1 MENNEKKE
9 KTENAVAVKP
19 ADKPIFEA
27 DSVVSPHTGATVD
40 MKKIRD
46 NIDFVRGSVY
56 SHNPC
61 FGALLDNLNFIY
73 TFDVPTQATDGTRL
87 FINPEWSSDLN
98 DAELRFIMI
107 HELMHCVFNHV
118 RRGLSHNRMLSNIAA
133 DFEANGAAFIDKFV
147 TNGQLER
154 LGSYF
159 SEKYIGCGN
168 DLWCYE
174 NIYSDL
180 KESGFIPSAPELDII
195 WPKQSNGN
203 GNTKWEETSSEWK
216 AGHAA
221 AVHEINLILNDEY
234 SKISKSPGERYTA
247 DELKRALVCAVSRIE
262 KLTKGKGMKVMG
274 IAPGMSFLNGFRKS
288 KEEKADTSAVSGKS
302 LSDVLNGH
310 SDSVEESGNDNL
322 SGFLKGLGDILSQ
335 KQKYETFDQGWDYC
349 INESLSKIGSIINI
363 ISNQENIRNGNFK
376 MDGGD
381 DSEHSSPYRDPAEES
396 LNLPHPPYAGNY
408 KKLSKEDII
417 SQQIGANIARKAGY
431 KGEFVKEETMD
442 AIENQWNECI
452 EKSAGKEGSE
462 LITRHLLD
470 TKASNYNWQHEL
482 RKMLNMAMNNSQKHR
497 NEWGEKRGLARNTMT
512 LKHKSDNSGM
522 KDVVFLV
529 DCSGSISDSM
539 LSDILSEC
547 WSITKKFNIKDITYA
562 YFTVNVELVET
573 TNTKLAGKL
582 SDTAVMVLKKSDKH
596 AKGGHITGGTDFRNA
611 LSWVSGIG
619 GARCVIM
626 LTDGYDTVVPKPAN
640 VKNLIWVVYDNK
652 NFKSADNSRV
662 IHLDTNKMRK

>member
-1 MENNEKKE
+1 MKE
-9 KTENAVAVKP
+9 IP
-19 ADKPIFEA
+19 LYEA
-27 DSVVSPHTGATVD
+27 DSVVSPLTGETVD
-40 MKKIRD
+40 MKKIRE

-118 RRGLSHNRMLSNIAA
+118 RRGISHNRMLSNVAA

-159 SEKYIGCGN
+159 SEKYIDCGN

-174 NIYSDL
+174 NIYKDL
-180 KESGFIPSAPELDII
+180 LESGFIPSAPELDIV
-195 WPKQSNGN
+195 WPKNKNKSK
-203 GNTKWEETSSEWK
+203 TKWAETTKEWK

-221 AVHEINLILNDEY
+221 AIHEVNQILNDEY
-234 SKISKSPGERYTA
+234 AKISKSPGERYTS
-247 DELKRALVCAVSRIE
+247 DELKRALICAVSRIE
-262 KLTKGKGMKVMG
+262 KLSKTNAPNIIG
-274 IAPGMSFLNGFRKS
+274 IAPNNGMNIGVNSNGGLNIMSFLNNK
-288 KEEKADTSAVSGKS
+288 KKS
-302 LSDVLNGH
+302 LSEILNEH
-310 SDSVEESGNDNL
+310 LDEANKKQNENLLGN
-322 SGFLKGLGDILSQ
+322 FLKDLFGGLFE
-335 KQKYETFDQGWDYC
+335 KQSYETFDQGWDYG
-349 INESLSKIGSIINI
+349 INESLQKIGNMINI
-363 ISNQENIRNGNFK
+363 INSQDAIKNGKFNQDQNENN
-376 MDGGD
+376 D
-381 DSEHSSPYRDPAEES
+381 EQTLPYCDPAEES
-396 LNLPHPPYAGNY
+396 LNLPHPPFQNNY

-417 SQQIGANIARKAGY
+417 TQQIGANIARKAGY

-442 AIENQWNECI
+442 AIENQWNEAI
-452 EKSAGKEGSE
+452 EKNAGKEGSE

-497 NEWGEKRGLARNTMT
+497 NEWGEKRGLARDTWT
-512 LKHKSDNSGM
+512 LKHKNDNNGM
-522 KDVVFLV
+522 KDIVFLV

-547 WSITKKFNIKDITYA
+547 WSISRKCNIKDITYA

-573 TNTKLAGKL
+573 TDTKLAGKL
-582 SDTAVMVLKKSDKH
+582 SDTAVMLLKKSDKR
-596 AKGGHITGGTDFRNA
+596 ARGGHITGGTDFKNA
-611 LSWVSGIG
+611 LDWVNKIG

-626 LTDGYDTVVPKPAN
+626 LTDGYDTVVPKPKN

-652 NFKSADNSRV
+652 NFNAVDNSRV
-662 IHLDTNKMRK
+662 IHLDTNKMKK